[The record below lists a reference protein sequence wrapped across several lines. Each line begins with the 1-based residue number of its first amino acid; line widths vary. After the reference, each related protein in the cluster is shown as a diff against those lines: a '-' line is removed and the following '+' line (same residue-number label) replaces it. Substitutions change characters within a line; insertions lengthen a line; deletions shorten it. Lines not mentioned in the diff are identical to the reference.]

1 MASAWLIRRFIDRAP
16 TFAFLEEPGS
26 SDVPFDMYT
35 GDFSHQGNRCTF
47 EVLAD
52 RFGLESD
59 AVTRIGRMVHDL
71 DMKDVQYG
79 DPEAPVVGRIVEGL
93 QALHATDRTLLD
105 HGMGVFEALARS
117 FESEGT
123 PVPPTPGRRKA
134 RATARRRP

>member
-1 MASAWLIRRFIDRAP
+1 MASAWLIRRFIDRAAA
-16 TFAFLEEPGS
+16 FAFLEDPGP

-35 GDFSHQGNRCTF
+35 GDFSHQGNQCTF

-52 RFGLESD
+52 RFGLEGV
-59 AVTRIGRMVHDL
+59 AVTRIGRIVHDI

-105 HGMGVFEALARS
+105 QGIGVFEALARS
-117 FESEGT
+117 FESDGT

-134 RATARRRP
+134 RAAARRRP